1 MNMNKDIENFCD
13 GIWQKAKGFLNTEG
27 HAYPV
32 YFVLHG
38 SEVEVV
44 PGIFKDDMEKEA
56 LGHAVTALAK
66 KLKANAVAHISE
78 AWAVSPSE
86 GDRDKEDVLER
97 TLGDK
102 RISEHPGKYEMLMLT
117 CMLRTGKTY
126 FRSATIIRSG
136 DEVTLIDEKP
146 MTYYD
151 HVESYMIQPWGKRKK
166 KKRR

>member
-1 MNMNKDIENFCD
+1 MNMNKDIETFCN
-13 GIWQKAKGFLNTEG
+13 GIWHKAKGFLNSDG

-38 SEVEVV
+38 GEVEVV
-44 PGIFKDDMEKEA
+44 PGSFKDDIEKEA
-56 LGHAVTALAK
+56 LKHAVTALAK
-66 KLKANAVAHISE
+66 KLHADAVAHISE
-78 AWAVSPSE
+78 AWAVRPSE
-86 GDRDKEDVLER
+86 GDREKKDVLER

-102 RISEHPGKYEMLMLT
+102 RISEHPRKYEMLMLS

-136 DEVTLIDEKP
+136 DAVTLIDEKS

-166 KKRR
+166 KRR

>member
-1 MNMNKDIENFCD
+1 MKKEIKIFCD
-13 GIWQKAKGFLNTEG
+13 GIWHKAKGFLNTDG

-38 SEVEVV
+38 GEVEVV
-44 PGIFKDDMEKEA
+44 PGTFKDDREKEA
-56 LGHAVTALAK
+56 VGYAVHALAK
-66 KLKANAVAHISE
+66 KLKADAVAHISE
-78 AWAVSPSE
+78 AWAVRPSE
-86 GDRDKEDVLER
+86 GDRDKQDVLER

-102 RISEHPGKYEMLMLT
+102 RISEHPRKYEMLMLS
-117 CMLRTGKTY
+117 CMLRSGKT
-126 FRSATIIRSG
+126 FMRSATIIRSG
-136 DEVTLIDEKP
+136 DEVILIDEKP